1 MLGPRGVTRARQ
13 LRPLRLWPRRPWG
26 DGTIMAS
33 MQVRGVCSI
42 WAGSV
47 AAGRMRA
54 FPPGVCLG
62 LWGTRAGSRA
72 APETGPSHLQG
83 VGEGGEAARRGGWS
97 RSVEADT
104 SRPGSWGIKKAKGE
118 EGAKFDVG
126 SAALV
131 SNHLRLTRTTIA
143 CLPPG
148 PGMPFPPRSPAGRK
162 QLLSPLS
169 PGQGRPREGL
179 SVGSRK
185 GVPGEG
191 GCSQRRFAASTQAS
205 HARPPW
211 LLGPS
216 TLLLTLSPMP
226 QGYLPLSAF
235 SLSTHRGPAAHF
247 LTR

>member
-1 MLGPRGVTRARQ
+1 MQHLGGLRCRGEDESLSSGGVSGTLGHPGG
-13 LRPLRLWPRRPWG
+13 LRSGPGDRSFPPSRRWG
-26 DGTIMAS
+26 G
-33 MQVRGVCSI
+33 VRG
-42 WAGSV
+42 
-47 AAGRMRA
+47 
-54 FPPGVCLG
+54 
-62 LWGTRAGSRA
+62 
-72 APETGPSHLQG
+72 
-83 VGEGGEAARRGGWS
+83 GEKNGGS

-131 SNHLRLTRTTIA
+131 SNHLRLTRTTVA

-185 GVPGEG
+185 GVLGEG

-205 HARPPW
+205 HARAPW
-211 LLGPS
+211 LRSPS
-216 TLLLTLSPMP
+216 TLLLTLSPLP

-235 SLSTHRGPAAHF
+235 ALATNRGPAAHF
-247 LTR
+247 LIRRSCPEPLRIIFRLTGYLPEGRITSPLYLPG